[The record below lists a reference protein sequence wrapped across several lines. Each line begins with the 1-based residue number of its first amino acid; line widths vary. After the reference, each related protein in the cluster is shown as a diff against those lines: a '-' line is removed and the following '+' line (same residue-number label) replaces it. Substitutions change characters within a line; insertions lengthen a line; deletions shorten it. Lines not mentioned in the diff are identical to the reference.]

1 MLAKEEKSK
10 RMTLKSARSWLIVI
24 DYRFRAFS
32 FPCPRLTARQIS
44 SVRHRVLLIVGLL
57 LALGGPELP
66 VTRFFASRSTMTG
79 RLEVEAFFW
88 LITILVILY
97 VLFIE
102 RRPLSSIGLRRPTWK
117 TFVFAIIGAVVLVA
131 GIVVLFAVVF
141 PALHL
146 NPPTEAMSSI
156 KRTPFWFRLL
166 LVTRAAV
173 FEEIC
178 YRGYPIERAGELF
191 GQRWIGAAIAWAA
204 FTLAHLAYWGLA
216 ALIIPAFGGLVLT
229 LFYVWRRDLVSN
241 MIAHFL
247 ADGSGFLLG

>member
-1 MLAKEEKSK
+1 
-10 RMTLKSARSWLIVI
+10 
-24 DYRFRAFS
+24 
-32 FPCPRLTARQIS
+32 
-44 SVRHRVLLIVGLL
+44 VRHRVLLIVGLL

-66 VTRFFASRSTMTG
+66 VTALFASRSTMTG

-88 LITILVILY
+88 LITILVILH

-102 RRPLSSIGLRRPTWK
+102 RRTPSSIGLHRPTWK
-117 TFVFAIIGAVVLVA
+117 TFVFAIVAAVVLVA
-131 GIVVLFAVVF
+131 GIIMLFAVVF

-146 NPPTEAMSSI
+146 KPPTEAISSI

-191 GQRWIGAAIAWAA
+191 GQRWIGAVIAWAA
-204 FTLAHLAYWGLA
+204 FTLAHLAYWGWE
-216 ALIIPAFGGLVLT
+216 ALIIPGFGGLVLT
-229 LFYVWRRDLVSN
+229 LLYFWRRDLISN